1 MLGIDVGRTKEF
13 EKNEKLEAVLME
25 LNGLL
30 SKIQQKVNRGYERP
44 KYPVLLVVGC
54 PRSGTTLLMQWLAS
68 LGLFAYPTNL
78 SSRFY
83 CTPYVGAR
91 VQQALVDYDY
101 RQEVFGGANALSFE
115 SQLGKTKGPLEP
127 NEFWYFWR
135 RFFDFDEIQV
145 LQEEQLKQTDTKRF
159 LSEIGSFEA
168 VFNKPVA
175 MKALILNWHLPFL
188 NSLFDKVLFLYIKRN
203 PVYNAQSILLSR
215 KKFFN
220 SYERWYSFKP
230 PQYAELI
237 KKEPFYQVAGQVY
250 YTNKAVE
257 EGLRDI
263 SRERVLEVEYH
274 QFCHTPR
281 RLFDQVVEHFAQM
294 DFKPDWKYEGVNKFN
309 ITDKTRIPH
318 NEFNRIVRAYEDIS
332 GETVEV

>member
-1 MLGIDVGRTKEF
+1 MWDMDLGRVKEF
-13 EKNEKLEAVLME
+13 AKNEELEAVLTE

-30 SKIQQKVNRGYERP
+30 SKVQQEVNREYDRP
-44 KYPVLLVVGC
+44 KYPVIFVVGC
-54 PRSGTTLLMQWLAS
+54 PRSGTTLLMQWFAS

-83 CTPYVGAR
+83 CAPYVGAR
-91 VQQALVDYDY
+91 VQQALVEYDF
-101 RQEVFGGANALSFE
+101 RQEVFGGANTLSFE
-115 SQLGKTKGPLEP
+115 SQLGKTKGSLEP

-135 RFFDFDEIQV
+135 RFFNFGEIQV
-145 LQEEQLKQTDTKRF
+145 LHEEQLKQTDTKRF

-168 VFNKPVA
+168 VFDKPVA

-203 PVYNAQSILLSR
+203 PAYNAQSILLSR

-220 SYERWYSFKP
+220 SYKRWYSFKP
-230 PQYAELI
+230 SQYVELI

-257 EGLRDI
+257 EGLRDM
-263 SRERVLEVEYH
+263 SSERVLEVEYR
-274 QFCHTPR
+274 QFCNSPR
-281 RLFDQVVEHFAQM
+281 RVFDQVVEHFAQM
-294 DFKPDWKYEGVNKFN
+294 DFKQGWKYEGVSKFN
-309 ITDKTRIPH
+309 ITDRTRIPH
-318 NEFNRIVRAYEDIS
+318 HEFDRIVRAYEDIS

>member
-1 MLGIDVGRTKEF
+1 MLEIDVGRTKEF
-13 EKNEKLEAVLME
+13 AKNEKLEAVLTE

-30 SKIQQKVNRGYERP
+30 SKMQQEVNREYDRP

-54 PRSGTTLLMQWLAS
+54 PRSGTTLLMQWFAS

-83 CTPYVGAR
+83 CAPYIGAR
-91 VQQALVDYDY
+91 VQQALVEYDV
-101 RQEVFGGANALSFE
+101 REEVFGGAKALSFE

-135 RFFDFDEIQV
+135 RFFNFGEIQV
-145 LQEEQLKQTDTKRF
+145 LGKEQLKKTDTKRF

-168 VFNKPVA
+168 AFNKPVA

-188 NSLFDKVLFLYIKRN
+188 DSLFGKVLFLYMKRN
-203 PVYNAQSILLSR
+203 PIYNAQSLLLSR

-230 PQYAELI
+230 PQYSELI
-237 KKEPFYQVAGQVY
+237 KKDPFYQVAGQVY
-250 YTNKAVE
+250 YTNRAVE
-257 EGLRDI
+257 EGLSDI
-263 SRERVLEVEYH
+263 LGERVLRVEYN
-274 QFCHTPR
+274 QFCDSPR
-281 RLFDQVVEHFAQM
+281 FVFEQVVKCFVQM
-294 DFKPDWKYEGVNKFN
+294 DFKPGWNYEGVNKFN

-318 NEFNRIVRAYEDIS
+318 QELDRIVRAYEDIS